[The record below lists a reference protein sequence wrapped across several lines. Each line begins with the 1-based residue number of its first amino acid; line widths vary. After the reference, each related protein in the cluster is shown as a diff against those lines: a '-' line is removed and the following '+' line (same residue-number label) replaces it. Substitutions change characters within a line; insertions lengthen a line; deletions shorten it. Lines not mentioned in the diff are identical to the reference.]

1 MKHEHENYQ
10 EHFSLQHPGRL
21 RRHADPFHHR
31 APGLFDLDLSD
42 TFRRVLGGLNLV
54 GIGALAYSGMKLR
67 NGNDQ
72 KQ

>member
-1 MKHEHENYQ
+1 MKHEHENHQ
-10 EHFSLQHPGRL
+10 EHFSCSILVVCVVTL
-21 RRHADPFHHR
+21 ILSIT
-31 APGLFDLDLSD
+31 GLFDLDLSD

>member
-1 MKHEHENYQ
+1 MNTKTIKNI
-10 EHFSLQHPGRL
+10 FSCSILVVCVVTL
-21 RRHADPFHHR
+21 ILSIA
-31 APGLFDLDLSD
+31 GLFDLDLSD